1 MIKHLSV
8 ALLGKTIL
16 MLLALM
22 GPVLA
27 QAPIPPLAPEPP
39 QQPQTRERRYGV
51 AEVAVAR
58 PLRIAVDNRTTG
70 RIKVTGWDRNEVAAR
85 ASSDRGE
92 EVVILSVNETEAG
105 KLLSFKA
112 DYADL
117 DTPADPTA
125 RVLDNPPSFGFRT
138 LQVHLEVNVPRYAE
152 LEEIRVIRSDVEVVG
167 VNTPVKVF
175 GNRSTVV
182 LKQVGGAH
190 IFTRT
195 GNIEIENTNGLVQ
208 IATSTGSVHV
218 SGSTGAAR
226 IVTIAGPVEVMC
238 SRGRIDVA
246 NTQGSIELMNV
257 EGDVDAVATTSTV
270 RFTGRLRNGRYL
282 LKSMSGRVEMI
293 LPSDT
298 KGFDA
303 VLSSYLG
310 VVETDFPF
318 GVVGTAAPDHSERR
332 LAGKF
337 GNGGPQV
344 TLDSFEGLVRLT
356 KSQSEPASTC
366 K

>member
-1 MIKHLSV
+1 MVKQLSV
-8 ALLGKTIL
+8 ALLGKSIL

-22 GPVLA
+22 EPVLA
-27 QAPIPPLAPEPP
+27 QAPIPPLVPEP
-39 QQPQTRERRYGV
+39 PQTRERRFGR
-51 AEVAVAR
+51 AEVAVER

-70 RIKVTGWDRNEVAAR
+70 RIKVTGWDRDEVEAR
-85 ASSDRGE
+85 AISDRGE
-92 EVVILSVNETEAG
+92 EVVILSVNETGAG
-105 KLLSFKA
+105 KLLYLKA

-117 DTPADPTA
+117 ETPGAPAA
-125 RVLDNPPSFGFRT
+125 RVLDHPPSFGFRT
-138 LQVHLEVNVPRYAE
+138 LQVHLEVNVPRYVE
-152 LEEIRVIRSDVEVVG
+152 LEQIRVIRSDVEVVG
-167 VNTPVKVF
+167 VNTSVKVF
-175 GNRSTVV
+175 GNQSTVV

-190 IFTRT
+190 VFTRS
-195 GNIEIENTNGLVQ
+195 GNIEIENTNGLVE
-208 IATSTGSVHV
+208 IATSTGAVRV

-226 IVTIAGPVEVMC
+226 IVAIAGPVEVKC

-246 NTQGSIELMNV
+246 NTQGSIELSNV

-310 VVETDFPF
+310 MIETDFPF
-318 GVVGTAAPDHSERR
+318 GVVATAAPDQSERR

-356 KSQSEPASTC
+356 KSQPEPASIC